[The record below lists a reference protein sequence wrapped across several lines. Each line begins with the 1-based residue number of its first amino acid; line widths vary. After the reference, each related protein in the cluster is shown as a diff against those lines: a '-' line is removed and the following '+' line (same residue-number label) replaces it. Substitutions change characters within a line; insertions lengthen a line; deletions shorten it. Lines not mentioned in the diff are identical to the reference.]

1 MNKDEIVARF
11 QLYKHYIPI
20 IMSIDRDLCNL
31 VSKNSFV
38 TILTLEC
45 SVFEKI
51 RLASLGSNFLCM

>member
-38 TILTLEC
+38 KILTLEQVFKKN
-45 SVFEKI
+45 SVVNNVFVGI
-51 RLASLGSNFLCM
+51 LF

>member
-38 TILTLEC
+38 KILTLEHK
-45 SVFEKI
+45 E
-51 RLASLGSNFLCM
+51 SLFKNKKFVLNEML

>member
-38 TILTLEC
+38 KILTLEQ
-45 SVFEKI
+45 VFEKNSVVNNVFVGI
-51 RLASLGSNFLCM
+51 LF